1 MTTNPIEVQKRRIRR
16 NAWLLGALAFAI
28 YLAFIVS
35 GVMRAPH

>member
-1 MTTNPIEVQKRRIRR
+1 MTANPVEQQKRRIRR

-28 YLAFIVS
+28 YVAFIMS